1 MSRVLLVF
9 LLFFAQIYAKNIK
22 TQIKQQQQS
31 LSSTQKKEQNLNQ
44 KLEDIANLISKEEK
58 TLKTTKENISILKE
72 QIQTLESKE
81 NLSTEALESL
91 SKKNTDLENSQKDME
106 RKLIRIIAEEFALD
120 LVKDKAYQD
129 SIESIMVDEI
139 LDKVGSVI
147 KDNFIKLAKEYSQT
161 GELIDIYKG
170 QINQIATSIKTHKQ
184 KQLQLNSL
192 QKKQEKTIKTL
203 EKSKKSYI
211 KRLDN
216 IHKEQD
222 ALKKTLANLKILE
235 LKEIE
240 KQKKKEQK
248 QEDKKAP
255 KDESV
260 RKIGSSYQKS
270 KVKKY
275 KGAKTIAPLD
285 DYVVKQKF
293 GNYTDP
299 IYNIKIFNE
308 SVVLKSNKQNAK
320 VKNVL
325 DGKIVFAKEAPMLN
339 NVVIVENS
347 NGIHTI
353 YAHLDKIAPT
363 IKVGKKIKKGY
374 VIGRVKQD
382 LTFEVTQKNYHI
394 DPLEIIR

>member
-1 MSRVLLVF
+1 MSKILLVF

-22 TQIKQQQQS
+22 SQIKHQQKT
-31 LSSTQKKEQNLNQ
+31 LSSAQKQEQDLNQ
-44 KLEDIANLISKEEK
+44 KLEDIAKLISKEEK
-58 TLKTTKENISILKE
+58 TLDKTIENINTLKE
-72 QIQTLESKE
+72 QIKDLESKA
-81 NLSTEALESL
+81 NLSTKSLENL
-91 SKKNTDLENSQKDME
+91 HQKNTDLENIQKDME

-120 LVKDKAYQD
+120 LVKDKDYQD

-147 KDNFIKLAKEYSQT
+147 KENFIKLAKEYTQT
-161 GELIDIYKG
+161 GELISIYKE
-170 QINQIATSIKTHKQ
+170 QINEISTSIKTHKQ
-184 KQLQLNSL
+184 KQLQLKSL
-192 QKKQEKTIKTL
+192 QKKQEKTILSL
-203 EKSKKSYI
+203 EKSKKAYI
-211 KRLDN
+211 KRLDR
-216 IHKEQD
+216 IHKQQD
-222 ALKKTLANLKILE
+222 ELKKTLANLKILE
-235 LKEIE
+235 LKEIKK
-240 KQKKKEQK
+240 KQKKQKEK
-248 QEDKKAP
+248 DEKAP

-275 KGAKTIAPLD
+275 KGVKTIAPLD
-285 DYVVKQKF
+285 DYIVKQKF

-308 SVVLKSNKQNAK
+308 SVVLKSNKRNAK

-374 VIGRVKQD
+374 VIGRIKQD

-394 DPLEIIR
+394 DPLELIR